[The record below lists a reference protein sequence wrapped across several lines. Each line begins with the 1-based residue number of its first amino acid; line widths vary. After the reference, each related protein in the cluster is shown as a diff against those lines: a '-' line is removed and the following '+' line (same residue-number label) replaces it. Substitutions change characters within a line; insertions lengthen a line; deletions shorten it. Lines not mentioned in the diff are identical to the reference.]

1 MDLNSIIALQKSR
14 MRLHSDGSSFQN
26 NGVFDNFERNPS
38 YREVEYRNSTIGVH
52 VIDDGI
58 RSNVAYRKVIAQPPI
73 QLQTGDYISITN
85 NDAWLCVNE
94 DDLLYNK
101 TTFALCNKTLK
112 WINKN
117 GILIEKPAITTSQT
131 LYTTGIKEEKL
142 IQVPDGMTGV
152 LFPYD
157 DDTKALERDMS
168 FIFNK
173 TKYTIT
179 HYNEADRPGLLALIC
194 EESIPD
200 GDYDDLENEIADRW
214 DKDRNDRL
222 DSKGEDP
229 GNGELSIVIGGA
241 DSIFITDK
249 ATYTAKVYNNDVE
262 VDEPVTFTLSN
273 TSLAKIESQGNNQ
286 CVVKA
291 NDNFNAGRVTLTAT
305 LVSDEA
311 VFTEKEIRIVGM

>member
-1 MDLNSIIALQKSR
+1 MK
-14 MRLHSDGSSFQN
+14 LHSDDSSFQN

-58 RSNVAYRKVIAQPPI
+58 RSNIAYRKVIAQPPV

-101 TTFALCNKTLK
+101 TTFVLCNETIK
-112 WINKN
+112 WINKS
-117 GILIEKPAITTSQT
+117 GVLIERPSVISAKT
-131 LYTTGIKEEKL
+131 LYTTGIKEEKI
-142 IQVPDGMTGV
+142 IQIPDGMVGV
-152 LFPYD
+152 QLPYD
-157 DDTKALERDMS
+157 DDTKELDRNIS
-168 FIFNK
+168 FVFNK
-173 TKYTIT
+173 SKYTT
-179 HYNEADRPGLLALIC
+179 TFYNEVEFPGLLILIC
-194 EESIPD
+194 EESIPN
-200 GDYDDLENEIADRW
+200 DYDDMENEIADRW
-214 DKDRNDRL
+214 DKDGKDRL
-222 DSKGEDP
+222 GSKGEDF
-229 GNGELSIVIGGA
+229 GNDELFIVVNGA

-249 ATYTAKVYNNDVE
+249 TTYTTTVYSGDIVIN
-262 VDEPVTFTLSN
+262 EPVIFTLSN
-273 TSLAKIESQGNNQ
+273 NLASIESQGNNQ

-291 NDNFNAGRVTLTAT
+291 NDSFNTGRVTLTAT

>member
-14 MRLHSDGSSFQN
+14 MRLHSDDSSFQN

-38 YREVEYRNSTIGVH
+38 YHEVEYRNSTIGVH

-58 RSNVAYRKVIAQPPI
+58 RSNIAYRKVIAQPPI
-73 QLQTGDYISITN
+73 KLKTGDYISIS
-85 NDAWLCVNE
+85 NDDIWLCINE

-101 TTFALCNKTLK
+101 TTFASCNKTLK
-112 WINKN
+112 WIDKN
-117 GILIEKPAITTSQT
+117 NILVTKPAITTSQT

-142 IQVPDGMTGV
+142 IRVPDGMTGI

-157 DDTKALERDMS
+157 DDTKELNRGCS
-168 FIFNK
+168 FVFNK
-173 TKYTIT
+173 TKYSIT

-194 EESIPD
+194 EESIPNK
-200 GDYDDLENEIADRW
+200 DYDDMENEIADRW
-214 DKDRNDRL
+214 VDGRDRL
-222 DSKGEDP
+222 GEDTEP
-229 GNGELSIVIGGA
+229 PSDGEIIVAISGA
-241 DSIFITDK
+241 DSIMVADK
-249 ATYTAKVYNNDVE
+249 ATYVAIVYNDE
-262 VDEPVTFTLSN
+262 TKVDEPVIFSLSN
-273 TSLAKIESQGNNQ
+273 NLAQIQSQGNNQ

-291 NDNFNAGRVTLTAT
+291 NDNFNTGRVTLTAT